1 MAITTTFSEGIFYE
15 TSHKELVKDIYIERC
30 HTEEKGACIFNI
42 FKEFLAVKF
51 WYYFQYMSYPNISNS
66 LEVQSTWNNSWRN
79 WKKNR
84 QIHNDRDLT
93 LPSQQLK
100 EVTKSVR
107 THKTQTPWINMIWFV
122 FMRHTPTTEYT
133 FFTST
138 YEIFSKTD
146 YTLNHKVSLNKL
158 KRIKKYWNQTEYT
171 PRS

>member
-1 MAITTTFSEGIFYE
+1 MFGHSTFSEIRNKHMAITTTFSKGIFYE

-122 FMRHTPTTEYT
+122 FMRHTHIRVHILY
-133 FFTST
+133 
-138 YEIFSKTD
+138 
-146 YTLNHKVSLNKL
+146 
-158 KRIKKYWNQTEYT
+158 KYIWNILQDRLHAE
-171 PRS
+171 S